1 MEPLHN
7 SSFLIHNS
15 SAVAVYYWRGARPW
29 LLDLTA
35 DDTGWL
41 VCLCLQREGD
51 VALLPLAWE
60 QNAPA
65 ADDAAPSS
73 FAPRPSSFHGDA
85 LDAEAYQLTLHDL
98 ESDGWQVTG
107 RLTLDFTG
115 AEKDEL
121 GIMNYEENSPS

>member
-15 SAVAVYYWRGARPW
+15 SAVAVYHWRGARPW

-35 DDTGWL
+35 DDSGWL
-41 VCLCLQREGD
+41 LCLCLQREGD

-85 LDAEAYQLTLHDL
+85 LDAEACRLTLHDL

-107 RLTLDFTG
+107 RLTLHFVG

-121 GIMNYEENSPS
+121 

>member
-15 SAVAVYYWRGARPW
+15 SAVAVYHWRGARPW

-35 DDTGWL
+35 DDSGWL
-41 VCLCLQREGD
+41 LCLCLQREGD

-65 ADDAAPSS
+65 ADTPGSWPFSPQAET
-73 FAPRPSSFHGDA
+73 FHGDA
-85 LDAEAYQLTLHDL
+85 PDAEACQLTLRDL
-98 ESDGWQVTG
+98 ESDGWQVNG
-107 RLTLDFTG
+107 RLTLHFTG
-115 AEKDEL
+115 AE
-121 GIMNYEENSPS
+121 IMNYEENSPS